1 MWAGMTDWKSPNA
14 IINLSGKQFSPTG
27 IVLSKQL
34 WEWSWKAG
42 MDLAILCSA
51 WVESRDDLKLT
62 KAVNQDPSIPN
73 PDKIK
78 EPVSQ
83 QVAV

>member
-1 MWAGMTDWKSPNA
+1 
-14 IINLSGKQFSPTG
+14 
-27 IVLSKQL
+27 
-34 WEWSWKAG
+34 